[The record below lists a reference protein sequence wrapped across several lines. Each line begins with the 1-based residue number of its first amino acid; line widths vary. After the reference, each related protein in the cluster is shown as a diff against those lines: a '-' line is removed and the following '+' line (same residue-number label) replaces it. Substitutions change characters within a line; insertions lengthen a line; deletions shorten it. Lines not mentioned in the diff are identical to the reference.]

1 MGVRDK
7 KGLAV
12 PLLFVLVR
20 LVLAQAARVSDYGV
34 STKLHIVN
42 GTESIVR
49 EGESN
54 FVFCYAGVRNLRGRA
69 PYTVVWTDPWGRPL
83 LPLPGISLNARLF
96 SVRENELRPNA
107 YMVFQ
112 MFDEDLEGVYTC
124 NLVFKNRLVSLR
136 RIRLKMFRPSY
147 RVVTLA
153 PCLAVQEGG
162 SALLP
167 APVVGSPPAPPV
179 WSKAGGSL
187 DPSEAQVVQAG
198 LVLHAV
204 QEPGV
209 YRVQV
214 PLGGGLVHQQE
225 TVVAVVRIDGRKDFP
240 SDATSAATAG
250 PCPPWDATKPTE
262 RSDSVSVANDVIAD
276 IQMHS

>member
-204 QEPGV
+204 QG
-209 YRVQV
+209 RTS
-214 PLGGGLVHQQE
+214 QE
-225 TVVAVVRIDGRKDFP
+225 FSRLLFP
-240 SDATSAATAG
+240 SPTDDAAAPVDFSVLRG
-250 PCPPWDATKPTE
+250 SSDMS
-262 RSDSVSVANDVIAD
+262 RSLTFLLFSSLTLLPK
-276 IQMHS
+276 